1 MLGWDGSAFEAGR
14 GNRIR
19 DADSNQP
26 QNVHGH
32 LTIICPTMN
41 DRVATI
47 LSILHEHYPVAD
59 CALNHSNAHEL
70 LFATIMSAQTTD
82 VNVNKVTE
90 QLFWKYK
97 PVVDFGDA
105 DLDAFMDEIRSTG
118 FFRNKAKNVLASAN
132 MIMNEFGGE
141 VPRAMDEL
149 LKLPG
154 VARKTANV
162 VLGTWFGIA
171 SGFVV
176 DTHVKR
182 LAFRMG
188 LTKETDPVKVE
199 KDLMNAIPESEWI
212 FAGHAI
218 ILHGRAICDAKKPLC
233 DTCPINGVCPQEGV

>member
-1 MLGWDGSAFEAGR
+1 
-14 GNRIR
+14 
-19 DADSNQP
+19 
-26 QNVHGH
+26 
-32 LTIICPTMN
+32 MN
-41 DRVATI
+41 DRVQTI
-47 LSILHEHYPVAD
+47 LSILHEHYPGAD

-90 QLFWKYK
+90 HLFAKYK
-97 PVVDFGDA
+97 TVADFANA
-105 DLDAFMDEIRSTG
+105 DLDTFMEEIRSTG
-118 FFRNKAKNVLASAN
+118 FFRNKAKNVVASAN

-141 VPRAMDEL
+141 VPRAMDDL

-182 LAFRMG
+182 LAFRLG
-188 LTKETDPVKVE
+188 LTNETDPVKVE
-199 KDLMNAIPESEWI
+199 KDLMNVIPESEWI
-212 FAGHAI
+212 FSGHAI
-218 ILHGRAICDAKKPLC
+218 ILHGRGICDAKKPLC
-233 DTCPINGVCPQEGV
+233 DACPIAGVCPQEGI